1 MSGAHLNASPCHVT
15 LSPMAFDHAIFVT
28 VLAKDHP
35 FSNLGGVAQ
44 DNLQMMEQTMTES
57 DSLRN
62 ASAHI
67 AIVQA
72 LYTAFGRRDING
84 ILALLA
90 SDVEWGE
97 PENPYNPAG
106 GTRRGH
112 AGFLEWIQ
120 IGRNAEDILVLEPR
134 KFLVD
139 EDSVAVVGYMKC
151 LAKPTGRTYESDF
164 VHVATLKDG
173 KVKKFQEFFDT
184 YVAGE
189 AFRST
194 ER

>member
-1 MSGAHLNASPCHVT
+1 
-15 LSPMAFDHAIFVT
+15 
-28 VLAKDHP
+28 
-35 FSNLGGVAQ
+35 
-44 DNLQMMEQTMTES
+44 MTQSES
-57 DSLRN
+57 LES
-62 ASAHI
+62 ASANV
-67 AIVQA
+67 AVVQA
-72 LYTAFGRRDING
+72 LYAAFGRRDING

-106 GTRRGH
+106 GTRTGH
-112 AGFLEWIQ
+112 AGFLEWAQ
-120 IGRNAEDILVLEPR
+120 IGRNAEDILVLELR

-139 EDSVAVVGYMKC
+139 QDSVAVVGYMKC

-164 VHVATLKDG
+164 VHVVTLEAG

-189 AFRST
+189 AFRPT
-194 ER
+194 RR